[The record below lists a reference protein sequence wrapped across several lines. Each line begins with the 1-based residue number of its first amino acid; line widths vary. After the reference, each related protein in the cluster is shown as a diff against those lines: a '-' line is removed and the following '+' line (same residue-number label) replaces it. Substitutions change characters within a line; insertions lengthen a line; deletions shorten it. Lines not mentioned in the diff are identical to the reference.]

1 MLLGGIMKILKKLA
15 STSLV
20 VRILAGLVVGAI
32 LGLVI
37 PIESL
42 SQGNYIALLFWAVIL
57 GIALKRNPY
66 PLILYCM
73 KKSALTAFFTRS
85 SAANIPVNMELCKD
99 LGLNEEMYSV
109 SIPLGSTINMD
120 GAAVVIT
127 TLTLVAAHTT
137 GVNVSLP
144 MAIKRIKREKPRRR
158 GASPF
163 LKERMVMDAL
173 SDTCPACWVQSQRG
187 AVPNMLSSTIRT
199 NAMTCLILS
208 IFSSP
213 LFVCADLTILRFI
226 SLSNRLSDIRCTS
239 VCTPEQ
245 RLKKRPILR
254 LIAFYVLFVL
264 SATRCRTE
272 SDLRLSDRPPL

>member
-1 MLLGGIMKILKKLA
+1 MKILKKLA

-20 VRILAGLVVGAI
+20 VRILAGLVVGVI

-37 PIESL
+37 PNESL

-73 KKSALTAFFTRS
+73 KRSALTAFFTRS

-158 GASPF
+158 GASLFKRKDGYGRAVGYVSCLLGAESEGSRPQHAQQYDQNQRDDLF
-163 LKERMVMDAL
+163 DIIHFQFPLIRL
-173 SDTCPACWVQSQRG
+173 CGSDDPA
-187 AVPNMLSSTIRT
+187 
-199 NAMTCLILS
+199 
-208 IFSSP
+208 FS
-213 LFVCADLTILRFI
+213 FRFQV
-226 SLSNRLSDIRCTS
+226 R
-239 VCTPEQ
+239 
-245 RLKKRPILR
+245 
-254 LIAFYVLFVL
+254 
-264 SATRCRTE
+264 
-272 SDLRLSDRPPL
+272 